1 MKSIRRL
8 REFAPIALL
17 AAGLSLAPA
26 VRAQVGFTGTYTQ
39 NFDSMGTAGTAAP
52 TGWSVYSM
60 SGSNDTFSYYQ
71 DPTSGSPTAGAAPTM
86 TLPAGSTLTVE
97 STLTAVA
104 AANNTTSKGL
114 GGYNFATTASDT
126 NRALGTSPS
135 GNAATILEAA
145 FTNSTGSS
153 ITALSLSYD
162 IRRFTTTTNN
172 NTTFTQA
179 ADPTYNVEENPGY
192 WLYYSLN
199 GGTTWTNVSSL
210 NPKLSGTSG
219 VVVQNSVGVTN
230 VVDPTLSLGSAWAAG
245 STLTLAWIDD
255 NAQGP
260 SPDQLLG
267 LDNVSLSSI
276 PEPSVTASVFGAAAM
291 GFCMLRRKLSRV
303 AGGKS

>member
-1 MKSIRRL
+1 MKHIRRL
-8 REFAPIALL
+8 REILPIALL

-39 NFDSMGTAGTAAP
+39 NFDSMGTTGTAAP
-52 TGWSVYSM
+52 TGWSVYSEA
-60 SGSNDTFSYYQ
+60 GSHDTFSYYQ
-71 DPTSGSPTAGAAPTM
+71 DTASGSPTAGVVPNM
-86 TLPAGSTLTVE
+86 TAGALTAQ

-104 AANNTTSKGL
+104 AANNTTSKGVV
-114 GGYNFATTASDT
+114 GYNFATTTSDT

-135 GNAATILEAA
+135 GNAATILETA
-145 FTNSTGSS
+145 FMNSTGSA

-162 IRRFTTTTNN
+162 IRRFTTTVNN
-172 NTTFTQA
+172 NTTYVTQG
-179 ADPTYNVEENPGY
+179 DPTATVEENPGY

-210 NPKLSGTSG
+210 NPTLSGTSG
-219 VVVQNSVGVTN
+219 VVVPNTVGVTS
-230 VVDPTLSLGSAWAAG
+230 VASP
-245 STLTLAWIDD
+245 TLTLNGTWATGSVLEFAWIDD

-267 LDNVSLSSI
+267 LDNVSLTAI

-291 GFCMLRRKLSRV
+291 GFCMLRRRFPR
-303 AGGKS
+303 KSNSNA